1 LAAGLNLKGTVW
13 RMNQSSDDIV
23 GGSVITG
30 TMAYQNLAMRLNA
43 LRPSQVLLEQGLE
56 VDRLFNASLLGRDV
70 VINERD
76 EIQITWPLH
85 HPYHGERFRVLGV
98 QLDSRRRRYGHTEI
112 TLSRIEK
119 SRSQQ

>member
-1 LAAGLNLKGTVW
+1 MAGLNLKATVW
-13 RMNQSSDDIV
+13 TMNQGTDDIV

-30 TMAYQNLAMRLNA
+30 TIAYQNVAVRLNA
-43 LRPSQVLLEQGLE
+43 IRPSQILLEQGLE
-56 VDRLFNASLLGRDV
+56 VDRIFNASLMGKNV

-76 EIQITWPLH
+76 EIQITWPID
-85 HPYHGERFRVLGV
+85 HPYCYERFRVLGV
-98 QLDSRRRRYGHTEI
+98 QLDGRRRDYGRIEM